1 MATQD
6 RVRGMNAA
14 FTTGQAGVGE
24 MTPAKAPLRPTRLI
38 VAVLVAAVAVG
49 LSVLTYRAVAAQPS
63 SFSGQ
68 VTPAHTYYLNFVR
81 DGVIKSTNVRA
92 GQQVKAG
99 QLLASQDSTIDQ
111 ANLTA
116 AQAEVSADTA
126 ELTDDQTPPAN
137 TQLQSRNQANL
148 AKAQQAVAS
157 AQASLTLAQN
167 SGQNSV
173 NAQSAI
179 VAGRQSVLDADTAR
193 YNGSCL
199 GSTNAPAAP
208 ATSTTTTPS
217 NNGNSAACT
226 ALQAQIVK
234 DQADLASAQAQLASV
249 QSQSRA
255 EQQRDASQ
263 LAASQATLQ
272 ATQNQAGSAT
282 TTPVPPGTIAQI
294 QSDLAA
300 AKARVVTDTQQL
312 QQDSIVAPCD
322 GVVADTAGAVGDV
335 VGASGVHGYSGPA
348 AESGTLNSQ
357 QNSGFQLF
365 VQPTPTGGGATQSP
379 AYAPVITL
387 YSGPMAVVAQ
397 LPEENMGSTH
407 VGESATL
414 SIAAIGQ
421 SVAGHVSQVMLD
433 PARVPGATYYD
444 VVIDMN
450 TEPSGLYAGMTV
462 TVTLN

>member
-126 ELTDDQTPPAN
+126 ELTDDQAPPAN
-137 TQLQSRNQANL
+137 SQQQSRDQQNL
-148 AKAQQAVAS
+148 TKAQQAVAS

-173 NAQSAI
+173 TAQSAV

-193 YNGSCL
+193 YNGSCT
-199 GSTNAPAAP
+199 GSANAPT
-208 ATSTTTTPS
+208 TSTTSTTPAD
-217 NNGNSAACT
+217 NGNSAACA

-234 DQADLASAQAQLASV
+234 DQADLSSAQAQLASI
-249 QSQSRA
+249 QSQARA
-255 EQQRDASQ
+255 EQQRDGSQ

-272 ATQNQAGSAT
+272 AAQTQAGSAT

-300 AKARVVTDTQQL
+300 AQARVVTDTQQL
-312 QQDSIVAPCD
+312 QQDSILAPCD

-357 QNSGFQLF
+357 QSSGFQLF
-365 VQPTPTGGGATQSP
+365 VQPTPTGGGSTQSA

-414 SIAAIGQ
+414 NITAIGQ
-421 SVAGHVSQVMLD
+421 NVAGRVSQVMLD

-450 TEPSGLYAGMTV
+450 TEPGGLYAGMTV